1 MKLSQLRQIIR
12 EEIKGVMD
20 EESNPINEYQRDYH
34 WDEARQQCWLVDD
47 EWNFIKQVDKRNCGK

>member
-34 WDEARQQCWLVDD
+34 WGEARQQCWYVS
-47 EWNFIKQVDKRNCGK
+47 